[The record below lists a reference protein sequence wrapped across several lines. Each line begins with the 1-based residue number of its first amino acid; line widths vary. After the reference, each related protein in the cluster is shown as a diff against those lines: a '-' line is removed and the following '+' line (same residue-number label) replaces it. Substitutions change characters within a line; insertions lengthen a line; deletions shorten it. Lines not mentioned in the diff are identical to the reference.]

1 MNRLCPRLSW
11 SVRSGAALGFSAVW
25 SGARVRPERSSAL
38 VEQRPGQTGLLQF
51 VKDTTDKDSASY
63 VAPED
68 RIATFDQDG
77 TLWTEQPL
85 YGQAM
90 FAFDRV
96 GELAAQHPEWRQQ
109 QPFQAV
115 IEGDHQ
121 AMARFTEAE
130 WMQTKG
136 QPLINAG
143 CLIYGARWR
152 GWWYLLAVAIRWIEF
167 HLGVSDAPAC

>member
-1 MNRLCPRLSW
+1 LVWGTRAPREILYT
-11 SVRSGAALGFSAVW
+11 RGTT
-25 SGARVRPERSSAL
+25 AR
-38 VEQRPGQTGLLQF
+38 QTAILKF

-90 FAFDRV
+90 YAFDRV

-130 WMQTKG
+130 WM
-136 QPLINAG
+136 
-143 CLIYGARWR
+143 
-152 GWWYLLAVAIRWIEF
+152 
-167 HLGVSDAPAC
+167 

>member
-1 MNRLCPRLSW
+1 MKRHSPHLSW
-11 SVRSGAALGFSAVW
+11 NVQSAAALVLLLFGLGHA
-25 SGARVRPERSSAL
+25 GA
-38 VEQRPGQTGLLQF
+38 QRDPLPSWNKGPAKQAILKF
-51 VKDTTDKDSASY
+51 VKDTTDKNSAGY

-167 HLGVSDAPAC
+167 HLGV